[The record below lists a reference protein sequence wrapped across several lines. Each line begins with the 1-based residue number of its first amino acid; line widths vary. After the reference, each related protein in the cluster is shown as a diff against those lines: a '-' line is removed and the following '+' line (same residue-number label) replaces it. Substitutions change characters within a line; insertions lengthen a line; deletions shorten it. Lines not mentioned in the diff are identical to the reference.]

1 MLDYKKIDENLNSI
15 PEGSEVSVIVSSGS
29 FCPPHNMHL
38 KMLEEAKIHLEKK
51 GEIVIACILAPSTD
65 QYVKHKLKK
74 DAISYKDRLEMCR
87 ILCKNSKFISVTE
100 IYSCNGGEVQYLTEE
115 YLNEHYNNKYYFK
128 VYLIYGADF
137 YCRFTRAIL
146 YNRNLIAY
154 LRPGYDLSKFKTINE
169 NNISE
174 LEIVNGQQND
184 LSSTKIRDL
193 FHQNKIDEI
202 KNMTSPEILDYMI
215 KINLYDCQK
224 YINK

>member
-1 MLDYKKIDENLNSI
+1 M
-15 PEGSEVSVIVSSGS
+15 
-29 FCPPHNMHL
+29 
-38 KMLEEAKIHLEKK
+38 
-51 GEIVIACILAPSTD
+51 
-65 QYVKHKLKK
+65 
-74 DAISYKDRLEMCR
+74 
-87 ILCKNSKFISVTE
+87 TE
-100 IYSCNGGEVQYLTEE
+100 D

-137 YCRFTRAIL
+137 YCRYTSGVLF
-146 YNRNLIAY
+146 NENLIAY
-154 LRPGYDLSKFKTINE
+154 LRPGYDLSKLKSKNE
-169 NNISE
+169 DNFSK

-193 FHQNKIDEI
+193 IHQNKIDEI